1 MTSRMRVRHSSRY
14 EYDAPVTASFNET
27 RLTPLVLPWQN
38 PLETL
43 LNVDADG
50 QAASWQHAYSD
61 YWGTW
66 VRAFEVQAPHS
77 SLNVEAVSLVEV
89 NDAWRPKPD
98 LEMSWDSVRADS
110 VYQRFGEYLTQTA
123 RTEPNEE
130 LSAIAVEVGSELA
143 PHQAALALCNRVR
156 ETVTYVP
163 GSTGV
168 NTSATQS
175 WEAGTGVCQDYAH
188 IVVGALR
195 HIGLPAR
202 YVSGYMHPDQN
213 AALGEP
219 VKGESHAWVQ
229 WWLGEWIG
237 HDPTNDSPISE
248 RHVLVGT
255 GRDYTDAPPIKG
267 LVAGSATS
275 ELSVSVEI
283 TRLA

>member
-1 MTSRMRVRHSSRY
+1 MTSRMRIRHTSRY
-14 EYDAPVTASFNET
+14 DYDGPVTASFNET
-27 RLTPLVLPWQN
+27 RLTPLLLPWQN

-50 QAASWQHAYSD
+50 QQASWQHAYSD

-66 VRAFEVQAPHS
+66 VRAFEVQAPHT
-77 SLNVEAVSLVEV
+77 SLGVEAVSLVEV
-89 NDAWRPKPD
+89 NDAGRPTPD
-98 LEMSWDSVRADS
+98 LEMSWDSVRSDA

-130 LSAIAVEVGSELA
+130 LAAIAAEVGADLA
-143 PHQAALALCNRVR
+143 PHQAALAVCNRVR

-175 WEAGTGVCQDYAH
+175 WEAGAGVCQDYAH

-202 YVSGYMHPDQN
+202 YVSGYMHPDRN
-213 AALGEP
+213 AGLGEP

-237 HDPTNDSPISE
+237 HDPTNDSSIGE

-283 TRLA
+283 TRLV